1 MSKIE
6 DKFTNKMYRRMW
18 VPAIISSLGWALSDM
33 ADAVVV
39 GQKLG
44 TTGLAAIGLI
54 LPIYMINCMFAHSF
68 GLGGS
73 VKYTIL
79 LSEGKTSE
87 AVDSFNSVLRTSLL
101 VAVIFAILGNVFMTP
116 LLAILGTVPSDGVLY
131 DATLGY
137 LRILVSATPLF
148 FLSNILNYY
157 LRNDDNNKVAGWG
170 SVIGNITDIVMNIIL
185 VLFLGF
191 GTRGAATSTLIG
203 QVVAIVIYL
212 PSIFKKIK
220 PISFNLIISDIK
232 DGIICFK
239 AGVASSI
246 TYLFQL
252 AFILLANKMLMKMG
266 GEDGVAV
273 FDMIQN
279 ASYLILYLYEG
290 TTRGL
295 QPLLSTYYGERN
307 IHGEKHAMNLGLIS
321 GCSVG
326 SIVIITILIFPQ
338 LLLGLFGLS
347 GSSAESFGVIALRI
361 YALGAF
367 FGGISILLVCY
378 YQSREQEKEA
388 FILTVL
394 RGAVI
399 LIPSTIIFGS
409 FGINGFWWLF
419 PATESISLLVFGI
432 YRKLFGQATNF
443 DEARIFNRI
452 FINESENVSRITSE
466 IEEFCEKWEADFKQ
480 TYLVTMAVEE
490 VCLAIKAKGTLT
502 ATSEVCVTVISL
514 LDGGFELHLRYDA
527 DKFNPFLLQTQRISE
542 DGDYDMDAMGIHVI
556 KQKSKDFFYRHYQG
570 FDSLVIKI

>member
-1 MSKIE
+1 MSRID

-73 VKYTIL
+73 VKYTLL
-79 LSEGKTSE
+79 LSEGKSE
-87 AVDSFNSVLRTSLL
+87 EAINSFNSVLRTSL
-101 VAVIFAILGNVFMTP
+101 IISITFAIIGNIFMIP
-116 LLAILGTVPSDGVLY
+116 LLSILGTVPSDGGLY
-131 DATLGY
+131 DATIGY
-137 LRILVSATPLF
+137 LRILVSATPFF

-170 SVIGNITDIVMNIIL
+170 SVIGNIIDIVMNVLL
-185 VLFLGF
+185 VIFLNL
-191 GTRGAATSTLIG
+191 GTRGAAISTLIG
-203 QVVAIVIYL
+203 QVVAIAIYL
-212 PSIFKKIK
+212 PRILNKIRPINIKSIIF
-220 PISFNLIISDIK
+220 DIK
-232 DGIICFK
+232 EGFICFRS
-239 AGVASSI
+239 GVSSSI
-246 TYLFQL
+246 TYIFQL
-252 AFILLANKMLMKMG
+252 IFILLTNKLLMKIS

-307 IHGEKHAMNLGLIS
+307 LRGEKHAMTLGFFS

-326 SIVIITILIFPQ
+326 SFVIIIILIFPQ
-338 LLLGLFGLS
+338 IMCKLFGIS
-347 GSSAESFGVIALRI
+347 GSSAEIFGIQALRI

-367 FGGISILLVCY
+367 FAGISILLICY

-388 FILTVL
+388 FVLTAL
-394 RGAVI
+394 RGGII
-399 LIPSTIIFGS
+399 LIPCVIIFGM
-409 FGINGFWWLF
+409 FFMNEFWWLF
-419 PATESISLLVFGI
+419 PTTEILSLLIFWI
-432 YRKLFGQATNF
+432 YVKLFGQDTTF
-443 DEARIFNRI
+443 DKERIFNSI
-452 FINESENVSRITSE
+452 FVNESENVSRITCE

-480 TYLVTMAVEE
+480 TYLATMAVEE
-490 VCLAIKAKGTLT
+490 VCLAIKAKGNVNGTGD
-502 ATSEVCVTVISL
+502 VCVTVISL
-514 LDGGFELHLRYDA
+514 SDGGFELHLRYDA
-527 DKFNPFLLQTQRISE
+527 DRFNPFLLQTQKISA

-556 KQKSKDFFYRHYQG
+556 KQKAKEFFYRHYQG

>member
-44 TTGLAAIGLI
+44 TTGLAAIGFI

-79 LSEGKTSE
+79 LSEGKTAE

-101 VAVIFAILGNVFMTP
+101 VAGIFAILGNVFITP
-116 LLAILGTVPSDGVLY
+116 LLAILGTIPSDGVLY
-131 DATLGY
+131 DATIGY

-170 SVIGNITDIVMNIIL
+170 SVIGNITDIFMNILL

-191 GTRGAATSTLIG
+191 GTRGAATATLIG
-203 QVVAIVIYL
+203 QVIAIAIYL
-212 PSIFKKIK
+212 PKVLNKIQPIKFK
-220 PISFNLIISDIK
+220 LIISDIK
-232 DGIICFK
+232 DGIVCFK
-239 AGVASSI
+239 AGVASSV
-246 TYLFQL
+246 TYFFQL
-252 AFILLANKMLMKMG
+252 VFILTANNMLMKMG

-279 ASYLILYLYEG
+279 ASYIILYLYEG

-307 IHGEKHAMNLGLIS
+307 LRGEKHAMNLGLIT
-321 GCSVG
+321 GCGVG
-326 SIVIITILIFPQ
+326 SFVIIIILIFPQ
-338 LLLGLFGLS
+338 LLIALFGLS
-347 GSSAESFGVIALRI
+347 GSSAEVFGILALRI

-367 FGGISILLVCY
+367 FGGISILLICY
-378 YQSREQEKEA
+378 YQSREQDKEA
-388 FILTVL
+388 FILTTL
-394 RGAVI
+394 RGAII
-399 LIPSTIIFGS
+399 LIPCTIIFGTL
-409 FGINGFWWLF
+409 GINLFWLLF
-419 PATESISLLVFGI
+419 PITEGLSLLVFLI
-432 YRKLFGQATNF
+432 YRKLFGQYTNF
-443 DEARIFNRI
+443 DESRIFNSI

-466 IEEFCEKWEADFKQ
+466 IEAFCENRESDFKK

-490 VCLAIKAKGTLT
+490 VCLAIKAKGSTNS
-502 ATSEVCVTVISL
+502 AGDVCVTVISL
-514 LDGGFELHLRYDA
+514 FDGSFELHFRYDA
-527 DKFNPFLLQTQRISE
+527 DKFNPFLLHTKKISE
-542 DGDYDMDAMGIHVI
+542 DEDYDMDAMGIYVI
-556 KQKSKDFFYRHYQG
+556 KQKSKYFFYRHYQG